1 MISHCVAREG
11 KQTVHVPYTT
21 GQGLA
26 RCNTEES
33 VISCSQAC
41 KQQPQRNKTAGL
53 NLGALYSL
61 RMGAGGFACI
71 HACLTIL
78 CTLMR
83 GRQTDTQTDRRR
95 GLYCSQP
102 NRAMMLSLS
111 LCRYAMLLCCGD
123 LELRIAPLAFLLGPC
138 PCATGTYYR
147 RSCAVAV
154 TRRDVAVLL
163 LQKFCG
169 KVRDLQGKASRVE
182 AIKQMV
188 RSIDEIVIK
197 LVTVACVSEV
207 RRE

>member
-1 MISHCVAREG
+1 M
-11 KQTVHVPYTT
+11 HVLYTT

-53 NLGALYSL
+53 YLGALCSL
-61 RMGAGGFACI
+61 RMGAGGLACI

-111 LCRYAMLLCCGD
+111 LSLSLCRYAMLLCCGD
-123 LELRIAPLAFLLGPC
+123 LELRIAPLAFLLRPC

-169 KVRDLQGKASRVE
+169 KVRDLQGKASRSNQANRQVH
-182 AIKQMV
+182 
-188 RSIDEIVIK
+188 
-197 LVTVACVSEV
+197 
-207 RRE
+207 